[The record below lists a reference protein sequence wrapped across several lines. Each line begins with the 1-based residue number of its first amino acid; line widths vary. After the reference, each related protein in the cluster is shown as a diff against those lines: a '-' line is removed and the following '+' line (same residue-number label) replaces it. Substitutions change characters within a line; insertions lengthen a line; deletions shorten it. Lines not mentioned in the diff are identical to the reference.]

1 MVTTRTNLTTRRH
14 VGRKS
19 PISLIGIHTMEA
31 PEAKQTAENVAQY
44 FKRVNASAHW
54 CVDNDSRVRVVDDKD
69 TAWTLPGANSRSL
82 NIEIAGYAKQDP
94 DDWADKYSI
103 DALDNAALCAAE
115 WCEKYDI
122 PIRKLTDEQIRSGAK
137 GFVGHVDVNRVYK
150 QSTHWDPGPSFPWD
164 YFLGRV
170 SHFLKKQR
178 PEDPKPADKKP
189 SSWDNKGF
197 SRAYIRQQQTMLKAL
212 DLYDGEIDGYLGAAT
227 TEATRKFQR
236 ENGLEVDGLPGPA
249 TTKKLKA
256 ATIKQ
261 LDDATAEKLDD
272 AADKKSATK
281 PSIKALQSAVGAVP
295 DNNWGP
301 DTDKRLR
308 VVMASSAYA
317 GRKFPFGIKYT
328 QSVVKTRQDGFWGM
342 NSVAAHDRTVTAVQH
357 ALKDLGYY
365 KGNIDALWG
374 PQLTAAYSAARKDF
388 RK

>member
-14 VGRKS
+14 VGRRA

-31 PEAKQTAENVAQY
+31 PEMPQTAENCAQY

-54 CVDNDSRVRVVDDKD
+54 CVDNNSRVRVVEDKD

-82 NIEIAGYAKQDP
+82 NIEIAGYAKQDH

-103 DALDNAALCAAE
+103 DALDIAALCAAE

-137 GFVGHVDVNRVYK
+137 GFAGHVDVNRVYK

-189 SSWDNKGF
+189 SSWDNKGY
-197 SRAYIRQQQTMLKAL
+197 SREYIRQRQAMLKEL
-212 DLYDGEIDGYLGAAT
+212 GFYKGEIDGYLGPAT
-227 TEATRKFQR
+227 EEATRDFQR
-236 ENGLEVDGLPGPA
+236 KNGLEVDGIPGPA

-256 ATIKQ
+256 AT
-261 LDDATAEKLDD
+261 
-272 AADKKSATK
+272 DKKPTAK
-281 PSIKALQSAVGAVP
+281 PSIKALQTAVGAVP
-295 DNNWGP
+295 DNSWGP

-317 GRKFPFGIKYT
+317 GRKFPLGIKYT
-328 QSVVKTRQDGFWGM
+328 QSVVKTKQDGFWGK
-342 NSVAAHDRTVTAVQH
+342 NSIAAHDRTVTAVQH

-365 KGNIDALWG
+365 KGEIDALWG
-374 PQLTAAYSAARKDF
+374 PQLTAAYNAARKDF

>member
-14 VGRKS
+14 VGRRA
-19 PISLIGIHTMEA
+19 PVSLIGIHTMEA
-31 PEAKQTAENVAQY
+31 PEMPQTAENCAQY

-54 CVDNDSRVRVVDDKD
+54 CVDNNSRVRVVEDKD

-137 GFVGHVDVNRVYK
+137 GFAGHVDVNRVYK

-178 PEDPKPADKKP
+178 PEDPKPTDKQT
-189 SSWDNKGF
+189 SSWDNKGY
-197 SRAYIRQQQTMLKAL
+197 SREYIRQRQAMLKEL
-212 DLYDGEIDGYLGAAT
+212 GLYKGEIDGYLGPAT
-227 TEATRKFQR
+227 DEATRDFQR
-236 ENGLEVDGLPGPA
+236 KNGLEVDGIPGPA

-256 ATIKQ
+256 ATAK
-261 LDDATAEKLDD
+261 KP
-272 AADKKSATK
+272 AAK
-281 PSIKALQSAVGAVP
+281 PSIKALQAAVGAVP
-295 DNNWGP
+295 DNIWGP

-308 VVMASSAYA
+308 VVMASSTYS
-317 GRKFPFGIKYT
+317 GRKFPLGIKYT
-328 QSVVKTRQDGFWGM
+328 QSVVKTKQDGFWGK
-342 NSVAAHDRTVTAVQH
+342 NSLAAHDKTVIAVQK

-365 KGNIDALWG
+365 KGEIDALWG
-374 PQLTAAYSAARKDF
+374 PLLTAAYSAARKDF